1 MAKLS
6 SGLDQN
12 LCVNRGVDQDNCFV
26 ARLLHIRTGRM
37 LEIYSNQCG
46 VGVSTANDFLPD
58 ATLPKPPPKLSLE
71 SSDIFHLIDT
81 FHGQMANIFATDQ
94 KTNYAQMKGL
104 IKKIHKRV
112 ITEEDKDEIR
122 DSDIYVID
130 NDFTL
135 DPIQVNYLEK
145 MRDMAL
151 TTDVCESK
159 KLAKIIQKILTTS
172 VTPPLEETNEEVQKV
187 SKTKEEILA
196 ERNKIK
202 EEMHKKLLDEEM
214 KRRGLIRMTNK
225 PVKISNGPII
235 GKGGAVYGRHGAICL
250 QTQNYPNAVAYEN
263 FPNCILRPGEVYK
276 HKIVYKFWVRTGD
289 SSKCNRRIDR
299 EFKKKNKQ

>member
-46 VGVSTANDFLPD
+46 VGVSTANDFRPE
-58 ATLPKPPPKLSLE
+58 ATPPKAPTRASIADSE
-71 SSDIFHLIDT
+71 MFDLIDT
-81 FHGQMANIFATDQ
+81 FHGQMADIFATDQ
-94 KTNYAQMKGL
+94 QSNYAQMKDL
-104 IKKIHKRV
+104 IKKIHRRV
-112 ITEEDKDEIR
+112 TSEEDKDKTSN
-122 DSDIYVID
+122 DSSYQMD
-130 NDFTL
+130 NDFIL
-135 DPIQVNYLEK
+135 DPVQASYLEK

-151 TTDVCESK
+151 TTDACESK
-159 KLAKIIQKILTTS
+159 KLANIIQKILSTS
-172 VTPPLEETNEEVQKV
+172 AKSPVEDSNGDAKKPTK
-187 SKTKEEILA
+187 SKEEILA
-196 ERNKIK
+196 ERNRIK

-214 KRRGLIRMTNK
+214 KRRGLIRMANK
-225 PVKISNGPII
+225 PLKLSEGPIV
-235 GKGGAVYGRHGAICL
+235 GKGGAVYARHGAICL

-263 FPNCILRPGEVYK
+263 FPNCILRPGEVYR
-276 HKIVYKFWVRTGD
+276 HKIVYKFWVRAGD

-299 EFKKKNKQ
+299 EFKKRNK

>member
-26 ARLLHIRTGRM
+26 ARLLHVRTGRM

-46 VGVSTANDFLPD
+46 VSVSTANDFLPD
-58 ATLPKPPPKLSLE
+58 ATSPKPPTRASLE
-71 SSDIFHLIDT
+71 CSDIFNLIDT

-94 KTNYAQMKGL
+94 KTNYAQMKDL

-112 ITEEDKDEIR
+112 VTEENKDKTNDGDNYEM
-122 DSDIYVID
+122 D

-135 DPIQVNYLEK
+135 DPVQASYLEK

-159 KLAKIIQKILTTS
+159 KLADIIQKILSTS
-172 VTPPLEETNEEVQKV
+172 AMPPLEGSNENVQKV
-187 SKTKEEILA
+187 TKTKEEILA

-225 PVKISNGPII
+225 PLKVAKGPII
-235 GKGGAVYGRHGAICL
+235 GKGGAVYARHGAICL

-263 FPNCILRPGEVYK
+263 FPNCVLKPGEVYK
-276 HKIVYKFWVRTGD
+276 HTDVYKFWVRMGD
-289 SSKCNRRIDR
+289 NSKCNRRIDR
-299 EFKKKNKQ
+299 EFKKRNQL